1 MTRMQLL
8 WLTEVR
14 PAQGR
19 GMGGGAVGVGA
30 RVAGWAQALRGKG
43 AAGVPARGAG
53 KSDGSRP
60 PFLESDAALVN
71 DSDAALVNDSDAAL
85 VADSD
90 AALVA
95 DSDAALVADSDAA
108 LVVTLVAD
116 SDIICDQS
124 EPRTGLVIRTETA
137 CMCVGHVVVTAAH

>member
-1 MTRMQLL
+1 M
-8 WLTEVR
+8 
-14 PAQGR
+14 GR
-19 GMGGGAVGVGA
+19 WGVGA

-95 DSDAALVADSDAA
+95 DSDAALV
-108 LVVTLVAD
+108 VTLVAD

>member
-95 DSDAALVADSDAA
+95 DSDAALV
-108 LVVTLVAD
+108 VTLVAD